1 MNRDYFR
8 LEKRR
13 EIENIYPFIHLCHSL
28 GVKGMDGIG
37 NQEYVRGTEH
47 VRCFGAREARL
58 RWFERVQRRDSEY
71 ISRNMLRGRVT

>member
-1 MNRDYFR
+1 
-8 LEKRR
+8 
-13 EIENIYPFIHLCHSL
+13 
-28 GVKGMDGIG
+28 MDGIG

-71 ISRNMLRGRVT
+71 ISRNMLRGRVP